1 MNLTSAS
8 LIWVSVGLLLAGCGG
23 GGGDAPVPLTA
34 TEVPKTVERAFANAP
49 AETRKAATE
58 IAADISTNPG
68 LAVQGFDEMSRRPDL
83 TPEQRQAMAQAA
95 LLAVA
100 ELQKAAA
107 SGNAQAK
114 EALEARAARK

>member
-1 MNLTSAS
+1 MNPTSAS
-8 LIWVSVGLLLAGCGG
+8 LICVSVGLLLAGCG

-34 TEVPKTVERAFANAP
+34 TEVPKTVERAFADAP

-83 TPEQRQAMAQAA
+83 TPEQRQAVAQAA

-107 SGNAQAK
+107 SGNVQAK
-114 EALEARAARK
+114 DALEARAARK

>member
-1 MNLTSAS
+1 MDPTSAS
-8 LIWVSVGLLLAGCGG
+8 LICVSVGLLLAGCGG
-23 GGGDAPVPLTA
+23 GGDATVPLTA

-49 AETRKAATE
+49 AETRKAATD
-58 IAADISTNPG
+58 IVADISTKPG

-83 TPEQRQAMAQAA
+83 TPEQRQAVAQAA

-107 SGNAQAK
+107 RGDAEAK
-114 EALEARAARK
+114 DALEARAARK